1 MDISKLC
8 GVVPPVVTPLDEEK
22 KFDKKSFENVI
33 NKMIDAGVDGLF
45 VLGSTGS
52 VAFLTKDEREEVIAA
67 ADKINNGRVPLLV
80 GCIDTQ
86 TNRVIEHIK
95 VCEKY
100 NVDAIVATA
109 PFYALDG
116 QDNVERHFR
125 LLNEATKLP
134 IFAYDLPVCVHKKLD
149 HNLLVKLG
157 REGVLVGV
165 KDSSGDDVAFR
176 YLCMKNEETGH
187 PLRVFT
193 GHEIVVDGALMSGA
207 DGVVPGLGNVDPH
220 VYVDMFKAYNE
231 GDFESVKKLQDKAAR
246 VMLITTCTEK
256 PMGFGSGVGGFMTA
270 LKLMGIISTN
280 YLPEPTIS
288 LSESEANKVSEI
300 LKNEGLL

>member
-33 NKMIDAGVDGLF
+33 NRMIDAGVDGLF

-165 KDSSGDDVAFR
+165 KDSSGDDVEFR
-176 YLCMKNEETGH
+176 YLCLLNEHYGH
-187 PLRVFT
+187 PLRLFS
-193 GHEIVVDGALMSGA
+193 GHECVVDGALMSGA